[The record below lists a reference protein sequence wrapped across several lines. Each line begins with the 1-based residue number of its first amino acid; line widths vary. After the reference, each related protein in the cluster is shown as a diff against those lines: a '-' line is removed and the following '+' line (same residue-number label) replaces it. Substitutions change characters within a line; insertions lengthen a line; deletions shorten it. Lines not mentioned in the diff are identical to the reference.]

1 MLPVSVCKENMLLK
15 HEPKLG
21 NGGLCPVRKYSLSCN
36 HSGSS
41 SKFVAFHRASQ
52 ILNQLIPALT
62 AKKDYSILKKNIR
75 NNRVKP
81 R

>member
-1 MLPVSVCKENMLLK
+1 MLPVSVCRENILLK

-21 NGGLCPVRKYSLSCN
+21 NGGLCPVRRYSLSCN

-52 ILNQLIPALT
+52 ILNYLVPAL
-62 AKKDYSILKKNIR
+62 I
-75 NNRVKP
+75 VKE
-81 R
+81 